1 MKKLLP
7 LMCFILGLSGC
18 MSNVDSGNSEKQS
31 EAYTTNFFAMDTY
44 MELTAYGPNGEEAI
58 RTAQEEV
65 LRLDALW
72 SISSQDGDVVQLNAT
87 AQETVSEETRQL
99 ILRSIAIHD
108 LTGGAFECT
117 VLPIMDLWGFTT
129 QEYRVPSAEE
139 IQAVLPLVDS
149 ANIEVSGNEVTLLSG
164 TTIDLGGIAKGYTSN
179 RIIEIFKEY
188 GVESGMVS
196 LGGNVQTLGHKPDG
210 SNWRIAVQDPKLPEE
225 FAGVVEVSDKA
236 VITSGGYQRFFE
248 EDGITYHHIID
259 PETGYPANSGII
271 SCTIV
276 SEDGTLADG
285 FSTSLFVMGLER
297 ASEFWR
303 IHQDEFDVIL
313 ITDDGTLYI
322 TQGIQKSFLTQGNY
336 LEYKLI
342 EA

>member
-1 MKKLLP
+1 MKRFLP
-7 LMCFILGLSGC
+7 LMCFILGLTGC
-18 MSNVDSGNSEKQS
+18 NVMSSETQKES
-31 EAYTTNFFAMDTY
+31 EAYTANFFAMDTY
-44 MELTAYGPNGEEAI
+44 MEVTAYGSNAEDAVRAAE
-58 RTAQEEV
+58 EEV

-72 SISSQDGDVVQLNAT
+72 SISSQEGDVVRLNAT

-99 ILRSIAIHD
+99 ILRSIAIHN

-129 QEYRVPSAEE
+129 QTYRVPSAEE
-139 IQAVLPLVDS
+139 LQAVLPLVDS
-149 ANIEVSGNEVTLLSG
+149 ANIEVIGNEVTLLNG

-179 RIIEIFKEY
+179 RMIEIFKEY
-188 GVESGMVS
+188 GIESGMVW
-196 LGGNVQTLGHKPDG
+196 LGGNVQTLGCKPDG
-210 SNWRIAVQDPKLPEE
+210 SEWRIAVQDPNLPDE
-225 FAGVVEVSDKA
+225 FAGIVEVSDKA
-236 VITSGGYQRFFE
+236 VITSGGYQRYFE

-259 PETGYPANSGII
+259 PVTGYPANNGII

-285 FSTSLFVMGLER
+285 LSTSLFVMGLER

-303 IHQDEFDVIL
+303 IHQDEFDAIL
-313 ITDDGTLYI
+313 ITEDGTLYI
-322 TQGIQKSFLTQGNY
+322 TEGIKKDFATQGNY
-336 LEYKLI
+336 LEYEII